1 MSIKSAGLRS
11 LLPKESTSC
20 SYQSDTNCS
29 RSIVRH
35 LLTAHRVFKIGSTVF
50 EEVISDVIWS
60 GRFIKMFSRLP
71 PFTSYNVF
79 TIISSFTK
87 WEQFVVTC

>member
-1 MSIKSAGLRS
+1 MSIKSAGLRNV
-11 LLPKESTSC
+11 LPKESTSC
-20 SYQSDTNCS
+20 SYQSDTNCPRSNVS
-29 RSIVRH
+29 R

-50 EEVISDVIWS
+50 EEVISDAIWS

-79 TIISSFTK
+79 TVTSSFTK
-87 WEQFVVTC
+87 WEQFVVT